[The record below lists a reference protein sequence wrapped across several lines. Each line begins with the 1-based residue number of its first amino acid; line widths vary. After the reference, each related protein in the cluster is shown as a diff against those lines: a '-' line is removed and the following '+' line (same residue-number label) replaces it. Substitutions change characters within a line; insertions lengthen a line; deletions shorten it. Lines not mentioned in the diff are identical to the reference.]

1 MKEGQVIKI
10 HILINK
16 QLLYYSE
23 EESSFLFFLQNILI
37 EFLYIYRSA
46 KKQLFFSI
54 RIHNEIQFTTYIESN
69 FLSPLSYTY
78 IYLQA

>member
-23 EESSFLFFLQNILI
+23 EESSFLFSLQNILI

-46 KKQLFFSI
+46 KKQLFFLYA
-54 RIHNEIQFTTYIESN
+54 YIMKSS
-69 FLSPLSYTY
+69 LLHT
-78 IYLQA
+78 